1 MSNLLQIFS
10 SVQSKGENLIL
21 VYVCM
26 NFREK
31 YTLKTCLQRQQTKTA
46 EFKMQLFSSV
56 QSKIKIWLLHMSK
69 YIPVWI

>member
-31 YTLKTCLQRQQTKTA
+31 YILKTWLQRQQTKTA

-56 QSKIKIWLLHMSK
+56 QSKIKIWLLQMSK
-69 YIPVWI
+69 YIPVLI